1 MPRQPA
7 ATSTL
12 SSSKVS
18 TLPTAL
24 WALLPKT
31 NLARP
36 AVKCVESGV
45 ELSHREVQDTS
56 LSFAGRLTRDLGYA
70 AGDKLGLVLGGNCVE
85 SVIAQLGAAAAGVTV
100 VTAAK
105 PEDNVLE
112 GCRGIVV
119 STNVLG
125 ERPPQGLLQG
135 EKHPPIVAHDDYGV
149 GSASVA
155 LFWQSVVDC
164 RPLDCSLVATDPGIP
179 FAVYGGA
186 KATERHATQGQICTM
201 AKEFNLEVNFS
212 QQERVAL
219 AVPVDSPFGFSCGV
233 MAALSEGG
241 TVVLPSAVPH
251 DVRKLV
257 SAMHEEAATALLCD
271 TTVLSIVKA
280 SKDDTLSLLSDTFR
294 IGVVKIGSGRAFD
307 LEKNKPERVLFGVPL
322 RTIGRPLP
330 ISNRCS

>member
-36 AVKCVESGV
+36 AVTCVESGV
-45 ELSHREVQDTS
+45 ELSHREVQDMS

-155 LFWQSVVDC
+155 LFWQGVVDC
-164 RPLDCSLVATDPGIP
+164 RPMDISKATSDHSLN

-186 KATERHATQGQICTM
+186 KATDRYLTQGQVSKLAQDMVAEIQLTD
-201 AKEFNLEVNFS
+201 S
-212 QQERVAL
+212 DRVV
-219 AVPVDSPFGFSCGV
+219 VPVSLAHSYSFGSGV
-233 MAALSEGG
+233 MATLMVGG
-241 TVVLPSAVPH
+241 TVILPSANPDTQKTVTAVH
-251 DVRKLV
+251 D
-257 SAMHEEAATALLCD
+257 EEA
-271 TTVLSIVKA
+271 TVLFLDRDFLKILRQEDVAISSPKLRQGI
-280 SKDDTLSLLSDTFR
+280 L
-294 IGVVKIGSGRAFD
+294 KIGSGWAFHQEPEKFKDYSGLPLVTVGRA
-307 LEKNKPERVLFGVPL
+307 LPK
-322 RTIGRPLP
+322 RT
-330 ISNRCS
+330 SW